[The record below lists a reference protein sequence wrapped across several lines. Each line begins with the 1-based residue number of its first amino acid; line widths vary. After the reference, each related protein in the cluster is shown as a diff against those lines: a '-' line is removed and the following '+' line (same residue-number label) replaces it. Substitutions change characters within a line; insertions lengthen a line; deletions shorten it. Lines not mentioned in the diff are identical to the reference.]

1 MQDMDRKRIRAE
13 EQLSTQDKPKQHD
26 FAAIGEQIATVLLK
40 AAEDQVVES
49 NNLLESTKVVV
60 EGIKAQVKE
69 QEKLLN
75 EVHKRMKIFG
85 ESILEAHKKYL
96 GEKQE

>member
-1 MQDMDRKRIRAE
+1 MA
-13 EQLSTQDKPKQHD
+13 PKGITEKVRQQHD
-26 FAAIGEQIATVLLK
+26 FAAIGEQIASVLLK

-60 EGIKAQVKE
+60 EGIRAQVKE

-85 ESILEAHKKYL
+85 ESILAAHQKYL